1 MAWMTASEAL
11 AALGVKPQTLYA
23 SVSRGRIAA
32 KPDPKDPRRSLYSGS
47 DVKKLAAK
55 ARGAP
60 RSQTVAAQSL
70 AWGEP
75 VLTTG
80 ISTVEQGRLIYRGV
94 DAVDLARA
102 EGLEEAARLLWDS
115 PTPVAF
121 DGGAAPVADGAVRD
135 RLFTVLAGRAT
146 NDPPSLGRSAA
157 LLRRDAAEVAGSVAQ
172 AAAGPGQGPVHA
184 RLADAWGSP
193 ADPIRRALVLLA
205 DHELNASTFA
215 ARVAVS
221 TGASLAAG
229 VLAGLAALT
238 GPLHGAAGLALLA
251 LKAEADRSGP
261 EQAVAAWLAQGRA
274 LPAFGHPLYPEI
286 DPRGVAMLEGVE
298 IGAAWTALAQA
309 AAERSGEAPNVDF
322 ALAALTDRFSW
333 PAEAPFVLFA
343 VARTVGW
350 LAHGIE
356 QASSGGLIRPRARY
370 VGPRLSA

>member
-32 KPDPKDPRRSLYSGS
+32 KPDPKDPRRSLYSAS
-47 DVKKLAAK
+47 DVKKLAAR

-75 VLTTG
+75 VLTTAL
-80 ISTVEQGRLIYRGV
+80 STVEQGRLLYRGA
-94 DAVDLARA
+94 DAATLAQTA
-102 EGLEEAARLLWDS
+102 GLEEVAALLW
-115 PTPVAF
+115 
-121 DGGAAPVADGAVRD
+121 GAEAPVALRNDGAAIAGATGRA
-135 RLFTVLAGRAT
+135 RLFAALAARVVQ
-146 NDPPSLGRSAA
+146 DPPSLGRSAA
-157 LLRRDAAEVAGSVAQ
+157 LLRRDAAEVAGVVLL
-172 AAAGPGQGPVHA
+172 AAAGPGQGKAHE
-184 RLADAWGSP
+184 RLAHAWGSP
-193 ADPIRRALVLLA
+193 PDPVRRALVLLA

-251 LKAEADRSGP
+251 LKADADRSGP
-261 EQAVAAWLAQGRA
+261 EQAVASWLAQGRA

-298 IGAAWTALAQA
+298 IGADWTALAQA

-356 QASSGGLIRPRARY
+356 QAGSGGLIRPRARY
-370 VGPRLSA
+370 VGPRL

>member
-11 AALGVKPQTLYA
+11 AALRVKPQTLYA

-32 KPDPKDPRRSLYSGS
+32 RPDPKDPRRSLYNAG

-55 ARGAP
+55 PRGAP
-60 RSQTVAAQSL
+60 RGQTVATQSL

-75 VLTTG
+75 VLSTG
-80 ISTVEQGRLIYRGV
+80 ISTVESGRLVYRGA
-94 DAVDLARA
+94 DAAGLAQ
-102 EGLEEAARLLWDS
+102 EGGLEEAAALLW
-115 PTPVAF
+115 
-121 DGGAAPVADGAVRD
+121 GAEGAIEFRAHGAPVAGCSARGRLFEALAVR
-135 RLFTVLAGRAT
+135 AAA
-146 NDPPSLGRSAA
+146 DPPSLGRSTA
-157 LLRRDAAEVAGSVAQ
+157 LLRRDAAQVAGTVLQ
-172 AAAGPGQGPVHA
+172 AAAGPGEGPAHE
-184 RLADAWGSP
+184 RLAKAWRSP
-193 ADPIRRALVLLA
+193 ADPVRRALVLLA

-251 LKAEADRSGP
+251 LKADADRDGP
-261 EQAVAAWLAQGRA
+261 EAAVAAWLAQGRG
-274 LPAFGHPLYPEI
+274 LPAFGHPLYPDI
-286 DPRGVAMLEGVE
+286 DPRGVAMLAGVE
-298 IGAAWTALAQA
+298 IGADWRTLADA

-322 ALAALTDRFSW
+322 ALAALTDRFEW

-350 LAHGIE
+350 LAHVIE
-356 QASSGGLIRPRARY
+356 QAGAGGLIRPRAKY
-370 VGPRLSA
+370 VGPRS